1 MTKTRPDRPFPDH
14 SSVKINAL
22 RSRLGS
28 LRLRLVALLFLALLP
43 AFGVMVFTA
52 NESRSRA
59 IADTQDNALRLTELA
74 AANQRQLID
83 GARDILITLAQLPA
97 IRSQDRPACLFF
109 LTNVLMQHPLYAN
122 FGAADGAGD
131 VFCMT
136 LPQKMPLTIADQGYF
151 KQSMASRDF
160 AISEYQISAINSQA
174 LITLAYPVIGLDDQ
188 PQGIVFA
195 TLDLRWLGQFMTAA
209 PLPAGSTLRVID
221 PRGVILASYPDGDFE
236 IGRLMPE
243 KDITR
248 LVLEETSGLTQGRD
262 QAGID
267 RLFAFTPLHA
277 GADSDVYMI
286 ISIPAEAAFAE
297 SNRNLQ
303 RNLTGLA
310 VGGLLAL
317 AVAWAGTYVFFLR
330 QVNALLRVTQ
340 RLSAGDL
347 SARTEWTPSYGEL
360 DQLARAFDEM
370 ASALQR
376 REQEQAWA
384 RQQIQRQTA
393 RAEAL
398 ARIANKLNAKL
409 ELESVLE
416 AICEEISRAMHA
428 LATGVVVVQPGKADL
443 FHIGGPGVDLRPRA
457 HTRPPSTS
465 QLEAAGERLD
475 PLTLRVDLLG
485 AAGLGLPR
493 LYHALGARAL
503 VSAGL
508 VHEGNVIGRLDLF
521 VEERAQPGEGELT
534 LLKGIADEAALAI
547 TNARLY
553 TALRLEER
561 ARATLLHQVIGAQEE
576 ERRRIAREL
585 HDETSQ
591 SLTALLVGLD
601 TIRIASQSDASRIDD
616 HITNLKS
623 ITEDMLA
630 NIHRL
635 IADLRPS
642 LLDDLGLVAAIEWYG
657 EQRLKP
663 YGVSFRLEDEIGDL
677 RLPHPVETTLFRIV
691 QEGLTNILR
700 HARASAV
707 TVRLAQADDLILLE
721 ICDDG
726 VGFDLQQLES
736 PDPGGRGFGLRGM
749 RERAAILGGV
759 LELESSPGAGT
770 TVRIR
775 FYTYGD
781 EEVVAHDTHPAG
793 G

>member
-1 MTKTRPDRPFPDH
+1 M
-14 SSVKINAL
+14 

-28 LRLRLVALLFLALLP
+28 LRLRLVVLLVLALLP
-43 AFGVMVFTA
+43 AFALMVFTA

-97 IRSQDRPACLFF
+97 IRSQDRSACLFF

-122 FGAADGAGD
+122 FGAADGTGD

-136 LPQKMPLTIADQGYF
+136 LPQKMPLNIADQGYF

-174 LITLAYPVIGLDDQ
+174 LITLAYPLIDADDQ

-195 TLDLRWLGQFMTAA
+195 TLDLRWLEQFMTAA

-236 IGRLMPE
+236 IGQLMPE
-243 KDITR
+243 KAIAS
-248 LVLEETSGLTQGRD
+248 LVLEETSGLTQGSDRD
-262 QAGID
+262 GVA

-317 AVAWAGTYVFFLR
+317 AVAWVGTHVFFLR
-330 QVNALLRVTQ
+330 QVNALLRVTR

-347 SARTEWTPSYGEL
+347 SARTEWTPGYGEL
-360 DQLARAFDEM
+360 DQLASAFDEM

-384 RQQIQRQTA
+384 RAQIQRQTA

-398 ARIANKLNAKL
+398 ARIAGKLNAKL
-409 ELESVLE
+409 ELESVLQ
-416 AICEEISRAMHA
+416 AICEETSRSLHA
-428 LATGVVVVQPGKADL
+428 LATGVVVVQPGKNDL
-443 FHIGGPGVDLRPRA
+443 FHIGGPQVTTYLET
-457 HTRPPSTS
+457 HTRPPSS
-465 QLEAAGERLD
+465 AQLEAAGTRLD
-475 PLTLRVDLLG
+475 PLTLRIDLLG
-485 AAGLGLPR
+485 ASSRNLPR
-493 LYHALGARAL
+493 LYHSLGASSL
-503 VSAGL
+503 LSASL
-508 VHEGNVIGRLDLF
+508 VHEGVVIGRLDLF
-521 VEERAQPGEGELT
+521 VEDSAQVGEDEVT

-561 ARATLLHQVIGAQEE
+561 ARANLLYQVISAQEE
-576 ERRRIAREL
+576 ERMRIAREL

-601 TIRIASQSDASRIDD
+601 TIRIASQSDIRRIDD
-616 HITNLKS
+616 HIRDLKT

-663 YGVSFRLEDEIGDL
+663 YGVSFHLQDDMLDL
-677 RLPHPVETTLFRIV
+677 RLPRPVETTLFRVV

-700 HARASAV
+700 HAQASAV
-707 TVRLAQADDLILLE
+707 TVRLAQEDELILLE

-726 VGFDLQQLES
+726 VGFDPQQIES

-749 RERAAILGGV
+749 RERAAILGGS

-770 TVRIR
+770 IVRIR
-775 FYTYGD
+775 FYTYRD
-781 EEVVAHDTHPAG
+781 EEVLAHDSHPAG